1 MVGDQTIGS
10 SSQPIPLAMISA
22 LRLHPLGCRK
32 SWPSGTPDA
41 SGTPSRSF
49 AVVIGLGNHEESANC
64 RCFFPH
70 VLLEAGRG
78 GLSHFATHPFIYGF
92 YDCRQF
98 RKCAKFRCVQTSW
111 RPVMMIMPLANDD
124 GGWCSETAKVKIED
138 LFCCLSG

>member
-1 MVGDQTIGS
+1 MVGDQIIGS
-10 SSQPIPLAMISA
+10 SSQSIPLAMISA

-78 GLSHFATHPFIYGF
+78 DFRILQPIHSFMVSMIAGNFANAQSFG
-92 YDCRQF
+92 
-98 RKCAKFRCVQTSW
+98 VS
-111 RPVMMIMPLANDD
+111 RPAGDQ
-124 GGWCSETAKVKIED
+124 S
-138 LFCCLSG
+138 